1 MTRSDINVVEL
12 YEINDHTYVMA
23 KNIEEAIKIY
33 KSYYVTWDSRDAKI
47 QSIKLVHN
55 CVLFNTNND

>member
-47 QSIKLVHN
+47 
-55 CVLFNTNND
+55 